1 MKAENI
7 EDIYELTPVQKGI
20 LFHCLYSEQS
30 ALYFFQHIF
39 TLRGNPDIDAFE
51 KAWQLVVDRHT
62 ILRTGFYWKEAETPL
77 QVVYK
82 QVKVPLNQ
90 HDWRNLE
97 PVEQKKQLESF
108 ILSDR
113 KQGFDFSQPCL
124 MRQTLIRL
132 ADDYYQCIWS
142 YHFIIIDGWTGP
154 LIIQD
159 FVQIYKALSQNKEIS
174 LAPTRPFRDYVDW
187 LQQQDISRAEIFWR
201 QALQGVKAPTPL
213 TYIEKMDQLSTQ
225 EERYDE
231 ERIKLSST
239 STQAIQ
245 SLAIQHRLTLATI
258 VNGIWVILLNRYTR
272 RNNILYGCTVTG
284 RPVDLEGAES
294 MVGMFVNTLPI
305 YVQIDIEQPLLS
317 WLQHL
322 QTQLVEA
329 RDYEYTPLTEIHG
342 WSEVPRNLTLFE
354 SIVVIE
360 NFPVSQFLQECKINL
375 EIQYTELYYR
385 NNYPLNLVVYPNEE
399 LLIAFSYDSRRF
411 DTDTIAGILEDIEML
426 VQQMITNPNVK
437 IKDLAFL
444 TPEEQEVTSM
454 LEKEAFSRSAQ
465 IRLTS

>member
-124 MRQTLIRL
+124 MRQTLVRL
-132 ADDYYQCIWS
+132 ADDYYQFIWS

-201 QALQGVKAPTPL
+201 QALQGVKAPTSL
-213 TYIEKMDQLSTQ
+213 TYIEKIDQLSTQ

-305 YVQIDIEQPLLS
+305 YVQIDIEQSLLS

-465 IRLTS
+465 IQLTS

>member
-132 ADDYYQCIWS
+132 ADDYYQFIWS

-360 NFPVSQFLQECKINL
+360 NFPVSQFLQDCKINL

>member
-1 MKAENI
+1 
-7 EDIYELTPVQKGI
+7 
-20 LFHCLYSEQS
+20 
-30 ALYFFQHIF
+30 
-39 TLRGNPDIDAFE
+39 
-51 KAWQLVVDRHT
+51 
-62 ILRTGFYWKEAETPL
+62 
-77 QVVYK
+77 
-82 QVKVPLNQ
+82 
-90 HDWRNLE
+90 
-97 PVEQKKQLESF
+97 
-108 ILSDR
+108 
-113 KQGFDFSQPCL
+113 
-124 MRQTLIRL
+124 
-132 ADDYYQCIWS
+132 
-142 YHFIIIDGWTGP
+142 
-154 LIIQD
+154 
-159 FVQIYKALSQNKEIS
+159 
-174 LAPTRPFRDYVDW
+174 
-187 LQQQDISRAEIFWR
+187 
-201 QALQGVKAPTPL
+201 
-213 TYIEKMDQLSTQ
+213 
-225 EERYDE
+225 
-231 ERIKLSST
+231 
-239 STQAIQ
+239 
-245 SLAIQHRLTLATI
+245 
-258 VNGIWVILLNRYTR
+258 
-272 RNNILYGCTVTG
+272 
-284 RPVDLEGAES
+284 

>member
-20 LFHCLYSEQS
+20 LFHCLYEKESP
-30 ALYFFQHIF
+30 LYFFQHIF
-39 TLRGNPDIDAFE
+39 TVHGNPNIDVFE
-51 KAWQLVVDRHT
+51 KTWQLVVDRHT
-62 ILRTGFYWKEAETPL
+62 ILRTGFYWEEAENPL

-90 HDWRNLE
+90 HDWRHLE
-97 PVEQKKQLESF
+97 PAEQKNQLETF

-113 KQGFDFSQPCL
+113 QQGFDFSQPCL

-132 ADDYYQCIWS
+132 ADDYYQFIWS
-142 YHFIIIDGWTGP
+142 YHFIVIDGWTGP
-154 LIIQD
+154 LVIQD
-159 FVQIYKALSQNKEIS
+159 FVQIYEALSQNKEIS
-174 LAPTRPFRDYVDW
+174 LAPTRPFRDYIDW

-201 QALQGVKAPTPL
+201 QALQGVKATTPL
-213 TYIEKMDQLSTQ
+213 TYIEKIDQLSTQ

-231 ERIKLSST
+231 ERIKLSSKN
-239 STQAIQ
+239 TQAIQ
-245 SLAIQHRLTLATI
+245 SLAIQNRLTLASI
-258 VNGIWVILLNRYTR
+258 INGIWVILLGRYTT

-284 RPVDLEGAES
+284 RPVDLDGADS

-305 YVQIDIEQPLLS
+305 HVKIDIEQPLVS

-360 NFPVSQFLQECKINL
+360 NFPVSQFLQNSQIDLK
-375 EIQYTELYYR
+375 IQYSELYYR

-411 DTDTIAGILEDIEML
+411 DTAAIAGILRDIEML
-426 VQQMITNPNVK
+426 LQSLISNPNVK
-437 IKDLAFL
+437 IKDLALL
-444 TPEEQEVTSM
+444 TPEQQKIASE
-454 LEKEAFSRSAQ
+454 LEKEASFNWA
-465 IRLTS
+465 IAA

>member
-132 ADDYYQCIWS
+132 ADDYYQFIWS